1 MHIEF
6 GTFEHWHANI
16 MDLARG
22 IFCNILFTF
31 LSMVLWKILA
41 QTFLLLS
48 SILSNFD
55 NIPVGKHFNNYGIV
69 KTNAK
74 IVSLLIFYSFSFNN
88 KTQFHFKSWSKIIPI
103 ASKKGSYFLSEKILT
118 KRKTKR
124 SRARCMN
131 QFSFGVEEAC
141 AARPQRA
148 TRSVE
153 FIFWPTVS
161 F

>member
-1 MHIEF
+1 MNLVL
-6 GTFEHWHANI
+6 FEHWHADI

-22 IFCNILFTF
+22 IFCNILFIF

-41 QTFLLLS
+41 QTILLLS

-88 KTQFHFKSWSKIIPI
+88 KTQFHFKYWSKIIPI
-103 ASKKGSYFLSEKILT
+103 ASKKGSYFLCEKILS
-118 KRKTKR
+118 KRRTKR
-124 SRARCMN
+124 SRARCTN

-141 AARPQRA
+141 AGRPQRA

-153 FIFWPTVS
+153 FIFWSTVS